1 MTKLKHLKL
10 HGNKLTG
17 HVLGTLPL
25 TLRNLETLDLGGNRL
40 TGGVPSSFSAFGKLE
55 YLDLSRNKLTGPVP
69 KSLKHV
75 TSLRT
80 VLLHENQFTGP
91 VPGWLFVNLPSLM
104 HLYLDNNLLTGKLP
118 GAEIAG
124 AALLKELHLGN
135 NRFVGA
141 IPAGIFD
148 APRLASLR
156 LRGNKLTG
164 SIPHE
169 IGRAVEL
176 ARLDLSHNSLTGT
189 IPASIANATELAE
202 VRLSHNKLEGPLP
215 SRSLRELPMLR
226 ELHVNN
232 NLLVGS
238 VPAWLAQHEC
248 LRHVDLS
255 NNKLSGLIPQAL
267 WDELLDD
274 GDGGFGAVPKLPARH
289 DRYANEES
297 RVVSLGKN
305 PFFCP
310 IADWARDELQAT
322 CVFAEVLAIDP
333 SFGPRSGGTEIVV
346 TGTNFPVGVGEGD
359 DGDAWDGQGVEFG
372 DDVNWDTKVSPNSS
386 PNSLGCLFSSGG
398 GASKEIWR
406 AATRSD
412 ETSVTCVTPPKAQNS
427 ATNTVVVRVGV
438 GGTQITRFGELFVY
452 K

>member
-1 MTKLKHLKL
+1 M
-10 HGNKLTG
+10 
-17 HVLGTLPL
+17 
-25 TLRNLETLDLGGNRL
+25 
-40 TGGVPSSFSAFGKLE
+40 
-55 YLDLSRNKLTGPVP
+55 
-69 KSLKHV
+69 
-75 TSLRT
+75 
-80 VLLHENQFTGP
+80 
-91 VPGWLFVNLPSLM
+91 
-104 HLYLDNNLLTGKLP
+104 
-118 GAEIAG
+118 
-124 AALLKELHLGN
+124 
-135 NRFVGA
+135 
-141 IPAGIFD
+141 
-148 APRLASLR
+148 
-156 LRGNKLTG
+156 
-164 SIPHE
+164 
-169 IGRAVEL
+169 
-176 ARLDLSHNSLTGT
+176 
-189 IPASIANATELAE
+189 
-202 VRLSHNKLEGPLP
+202 
-215 SRSLRELPMLR
+215 
-226 ELHVNN
+226 
-232 NLLVGS
+232 
-238 VPAWLAQHEC
+238 
-248 LRHVDLS
+248 DLS

-274 GDGGFGAVPKLPARH
+274 GDGGFGAVPKLPARCVFPIYHIPPTDCPYEADTFFFTIRH

-372 DDVNWDTKVSPNSS
+372 DDVNWHTKVSPNSS

-406 AATRSD
+406 AARRSD

>member
-1 MTKLKHLKL
+1 
-10 HGNKLTG
+10 
-17 HVLGTLPL
+17 
-25 TLRNLETLDLGGNRL
+25 
-40 TGGVPSSFSAFGKLE
+40 
-55 YLDLSRNKLTGPVP
+55 
-69 KSLKHV
+69 
-75 TSLRT
+75 
-80 VLLHENQFTGP
+80 
-91 VPGWLFVNLPSLM
+91 M

-248 LRHVDLS
+248 LRH
-255 NNKLSGLIPQAL
+255 GTCWA
-267 WDELLDD
+267 
-274 GDGGFGAVPKLPARH
+274 FPK
-289 DRYANEES
+289 S
-297 RVVSLGKN
+297 
-305 PFFCP
+305 
-310 IADWARDELQAT
+310 
-322 CVFAEVLAIDP
+322 
-333 SFGPRSGGTEIVV
+333 
-346 TGTNFPVGVGEGD
+346 
-359 DGDAWDGQGVEFG
+359 
-372 DDVNWDTKVSPNSS
+372 
-386 PNSLGCLFSSGG
+386 
-398 GASKEIWR
+398 
-406 AATRSD
+406 
-412 ETSVTCVTPPKAQNS
+412 
-427 ATNTVVVRVGV
+427 
-438 GGTQITRFGELFVY
+438 
-452 K
+452 